1 MLLQP
6 LQWLVMHLTHHQQVK
21 FAGQRLA
28 AITPDTKFPPIDPL
42 KFAPKLVAVSP
53 KKAPVKFLDTA
64 TLSLLVVKIPYV
76 LAVNI
81 LSTIVPSI
89 KSTLPEPSSLSEL

>member
-1 MLLQP
+1 
-6 LQWLVMHLTHHQQVK
+6 
-21 FAGQRLA
+21 
-28 AITPDTKFPPIDPL
+28 
-42 KFAPKLVAVSP
+42 
-53 KKAPVKFLDTA
+53 
-64 TLSLLVVKIPYV
+64 LVVKIPYV